1 YRDDCLLAV
10 LGAIRETKARHGFA
24 FAE

>member
-1 YRDDCLLAV
+1 LLAV